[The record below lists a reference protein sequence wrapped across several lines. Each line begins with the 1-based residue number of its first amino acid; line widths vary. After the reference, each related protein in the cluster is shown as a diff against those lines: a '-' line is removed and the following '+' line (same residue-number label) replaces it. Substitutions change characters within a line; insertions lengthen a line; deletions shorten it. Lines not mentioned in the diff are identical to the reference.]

1 MRVGIFGGSFDPPH
15 KGHLAVV
22 EAAVRT
28 AGLDQVLVIPS
39 AGAYKENMTVIA
51 SAADRLNMCR
61 LCFGSEPHCF
71 VSDIEAHR
79 NEWIP
84 TIATV
89 ERLKKLQHRN
99 DQLVLIVGADKLN
112 SLPHWKRAEEL
123 FRLCEILVFP
133 RNGIDPGP
141 YVTEL
146 RSAGASVTVMDTAE
160 APGASS
166 EIQSLLKKY
175 ESPQYLTPEVAGYIA
190 AHWLYLDK
198 NILTAEK
205 LMTPKRWK
213 HTLGVRS
220 QAVEYALR
228 HNIDS
233 VKAALA
239 AMLHDSAKC
248 LPFEVML
255 SYAYEAGI
263 SEPTFLSS
271 PAMLHGP
278 VGAWIARNKYHIND
292 PDVLNAITYHTV
304 GRADMSKLEMC
315 IFVADATE
323 PGREQYPGLKRL
335 RRLAERSLEAAVL
348 LSLNLTKQYV
358 LGAGKT
364 FNPISDATV
373 RWITPLVPEELLPLT
388 RAALP

>member
-1 MRVGIFGGSFDPPH
+1 MQVGIFGGSFDPPH
-15 KGHLAVV
+15 KGHLAVA

-39 AGAYKENMTVIA
+39 AGAYKEGMTVLA
-51 SAADRLNMCR
+51 SAADRMNMCR
-61 LCFGSEPHCF
+61 LCFSGEPHCF
-71 VSDIEAHR
+71 ISDIEAHR

-84 TIATV
+84 TITTV
-89 ERLKKLQHRN
+89 ERLKKQGYRN
-99 DQLVLIVGADKLN
+99 DQLSLIVGADKLE
-112 SLPHWKRAEEL
+112 SLPYWKRAQEL
-123 FRLCEILVFP
+123 FQLCDLIVFP
-133 RNGIDPGP
+133 RNGIDPKP
-141 YVTEL
+141 YVETL
-146 RSAGASVTVMDTAE
+146 RSAGASVRVMDIPE

-166 EIQSLLKKY
+166 EIQASLRRY
-175 ESPQYLTPEVAGYIA
+175 EDPQYLTPEVAGYIA
-190 AHWLYLDK
+190 GHWLYLDK
-198 NILTAEK
+198 NILAVEK

-220 QAVEYALR
+220 QAVEYSLR
-228 HNIDS
+228 HNINPME
-233 VKAALA
+233 AALA

-278 VGAWIARNKYHIND
+278 VGAYIARNRFHVENQN
-292 PDVLNAITYHTV
+292 VLNAITYHTV
-304 GRADMSKLEMC
+304 GRAEMSKLEMC

-323 PGREQYPGLKRL
+323 PGRDQYPGLKRL

-348 LSLNLTKQYV
+348 LSLNLTKQYI
-358 LGAGKT
+358 LQTGKT

-373 RWITPLVPEELLPLT
+373 RWITPLVPDELLPLT